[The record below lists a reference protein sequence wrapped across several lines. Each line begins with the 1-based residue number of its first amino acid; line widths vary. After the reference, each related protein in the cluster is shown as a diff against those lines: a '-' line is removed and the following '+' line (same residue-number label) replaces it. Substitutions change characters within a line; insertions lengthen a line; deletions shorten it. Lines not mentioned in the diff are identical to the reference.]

1 MGQEDRGRKE
11 DQPYPRPTVRSCSR
25 TPARSP
31 RSPRPGSVWIA
42 ARKALD
48 TYATPYIP
56 LRSRRSNAR
65 LLADLRLPVGEELPA
80 TLVFRDDLDLDQRR
94 VKVRVAGGVGDHI
107 EQDLG
112 GLGGLTHRFISL
124 FS

>member
-1 MGQEDRGRKE
+1 
-11 DQPYPRPTVRSCSR
+11 
-25 TPARSP
+25 
-31 RSPRPGSVWIA
+31 VWIA

-124 FS
+124 FSFPPVTSL